1 MGSRESHPPPQVALE
16 ARCERSWSSAGRSR
30 PPAPPAVMGR
40 SCSEE
45 PAPWPGSWGVHPPDS
60 LLLGSDP
67 TPQGVSLCLMLGRET
82 APRPVS
88 IPGRG
93 GEPATANFITRLLH
107 RASCLW
113 LRGLSPR
120 LSRPRPGLRGLHP
133 GLRGLCGALGSAGV
147 SEGGIQRGDP
157 TGLPRRAPSSWTRLW
172 SGLSAFTRM
181 ASHTLTAHCEPL

>member
-1 MGSRESHPPPQVALE
+1 MLTSPCSPSGHGEKLFRRA
-16 ARCERSWSSAGRSR
+16 SSMAWG
-30 PPAPPAVMGR
+30 
-40 SCSEE
+40 
-45 PAPWPGSWGVHPPDS
+45 WGVHPPDS

-107 RASCLW
+107 RAPCLW

-157 TGLPRRAPSSWTRLW
+157 TGLPRRAPGSWTKTVVR
-172 SGLSAFTRM
+172 AFCL
-181 ASHTLTAHCEPL
+181 HPDGIPHPHCTL